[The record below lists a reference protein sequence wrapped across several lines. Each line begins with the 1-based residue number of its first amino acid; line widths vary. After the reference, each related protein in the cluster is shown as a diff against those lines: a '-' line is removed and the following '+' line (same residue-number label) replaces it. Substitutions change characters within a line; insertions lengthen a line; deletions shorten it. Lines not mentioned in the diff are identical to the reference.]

1 MIEVE
6 NLRKAYGPH
15 LALEDISFKIA
26 KGEVVGFLGP
36 NGAGKTTT
44 MRILTG
50 YMPATSGRATIAG
63 FDVQT
68 ESLKV
73 RQKIGYLPE
82 NAPLYPDMDVLT
94 YLRYVAKMRDLTPR
108 TSRERIKEVAE
119 ICGLD
124 KVLGR
129 DIGELSKGY
138 KQRVGLAQ
146 ALIHDPDIL
155 ILDEP
160 TSGLDPNQIV
170 EIRDLIKRIGRQ
182 KTIILSTHIMQ
193 EVQATCQRILIIN
206 EGIIVASG
214 THAELAAQHAQKVGL
229 MAIVQGSSS
238 EVTTALR
245 NLAGVKSVKRG
256 KKEDTD
262 TYEYLIGVEQGKD
275 LRAEVFKLVVQNDWV
290 LWGLELRGFGLEDI
304 FRKLTQ
310 S

>member
-129 DIGELSKGY
+129 DI
-138 KQRVGLAQ
+138 
-146 ALIHDPDIL
+146 L

-170 EIRDLIKRIGRQ
+170 EIRDLIKRIGRK

-290 LWGLELRGFGLEDI
+290 LWGLELRGFG
-304 FRKLTQ
+304 
-310 S
+310 